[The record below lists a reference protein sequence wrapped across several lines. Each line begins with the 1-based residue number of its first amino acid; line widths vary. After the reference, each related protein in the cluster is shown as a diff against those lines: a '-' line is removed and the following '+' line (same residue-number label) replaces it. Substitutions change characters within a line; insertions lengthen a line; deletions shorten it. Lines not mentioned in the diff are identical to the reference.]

1 MPRAPSKPQY
11 ARDVVTNISL
21 IDTIESIDTMKKA
34 VSSMDLERKA
44 RSNKQITLFRYQ
56 IENMEKAVASL
67 KERVEEMEKENG

>member
-1 MPRAPSKPQY
+1 MSCAPSKPQY

-34 VSSMDLERKA
+34 VSSMDLERKTQ
-44 RSNKQITLFRYQ
+44 SNEQITLFRYQ

-67 KERVEEMEKENG
+67 KERVEKMEKENG